1 MRLILTHDVDWPRHG
16 PGRSHVLA
24 RLSRF
29 PSSIAYRILREGF
42 NPYYGIPAVVEAEE
56 RVGARSTFFFRAW
69 YDDGSSVDE
78 YRDEVR
84 DLLASGWE
92 IGLHINDASSVE
104 AIRREKRLLEMVTGV
119 PVLGSR
125 VHYLRVDENGLRKIA
140 EAGFF
145 YDSSI
150 MYSKDRCDPRN
161 TGFFM
166 VNGLVVFPLT
176 LMDAYLFTY
185 MGLGE
190 ENVVSFILECLG
202 ELEKLGV
209 EYATLLWHDN
219 SIYMKGGRM
228 YPRLLEELSSLD
240 KIELLRMRDAYDY
253 LAERRRNGV

>member
-29 PSSIAYRILREGF
+29 PPNIARRVLEEEF
-42 NPYYGIPAVVEAEE
+42 NPYYGIPAVIEAEE

-69 YDDGSSVDE
+69 YDDGSSVE
-78 YRDEVR
+78 LYRDDMKSLR
-84 DLLASGWE
+84 ASGWE

-104 AIRREKRLLEMVTGV
+104 AIRREKRILENVIGV

-125 VHYLRVDENGLRKIA
+125 VHYLRVDKNGLRRIA
-140 EAGFF
+140 EAGLLD
-145 YDSSI
+145 DSSV
-150 MYSKDRCDPRN
+150 MYSRDKCDARN
-161 TGFFM
+161 TGFFRI
-166 VNGLVVFPLT
+166 NGLVVFPLT

-190 ENVVSFILECLG
+190 EEVVPFILECLR
-202 ELEKLGV
+202 ELEKQGV
-209 EYATLLWHDN
+209 KYATLLWHDN

-228 YPRLLEELSSLD
+228 YPRLLEELSSIER
-240 KIELLRMRDAYDY
+240 IELVRMRDAYEDLVGGRQY
-253 LAERRRNGV
+253 DA